1 MLSVHEI
8 GIKMQLA
15 YFHESL
21 THWIWNSRYR
31 VKLIHANSAMSCIGA
46 VVNNMMQI
54 KERCFSHSTVSE
66 LYYEVHITRILRT
79 ARISNV
85 DGVMYVDRKIREMV
99 GFELSKE
106 KKKDVFRLVT
116 SIMSDSIR
124 SLNIPPK
131 QPPGHFNFWRL
142 FRSIAN
148 FFVKRKISDSD
159 FLEDLKTTPYQKI

>member
-31 VKLIHANSAMSCIGA
+31 VKLIHANSAMSRIGA

-66 LYYEVHITRILRT
+66 LYYEVHITRILPT

-85 DGVMYVDRKIREMV
+85 DGIMFVDRKIREMV
-99 GFELSKE
+99 GLELSKE

-116 SIMSDSIR
+116 SMEQRKNYEWLNSKPQHLPLSIPLDILTFEDCFVQLPI
-124 SLNIPPK
+124 SL
-131 QPPGHFNFWRL
+131 
-142 FRSIAN
+142 
-148 FFVKRKISDSD
+148 
-159 FLEDLKTTPYQKI
+159 

>member
-1 MLSVHEI
+1 M
-8 GIKMQLA
+8 
-15 YFHESL
+15 
-21 THWIWNSRYR
+21 SR
-31 VKLIHANSAMSCIGA
+31 IGA

-85 DGVMYVDRKIREMV
+85 DGVMFVDRKIREMV

-116 SIMSDSIR
+116 SME
-124 SLNIPPK
+124 
-131 QPPGHFNFWRL
+131 Q
-142 FRSIAN
+142 
-148 FFVKRKISDSD
+148 RKNY
-159 FLEDLKTTPYQKI
+159 E

>member
-31 VKLIHANSAMSCIGA
+31 VKLIHANSAMSRIGA

-66 LYYEVHITRILRT
+66 LYYEVHITRMLRT

-85 DGVMYVDRKIREMV
+85 DGVLYVDRKIREMV

-116 SIMSDSIR
+116 SMEQRKNYEWLNSKPQHPPLSTPLDILTFEDCFVQLPI
-124 SLNIPPK
+124 SL
-131 QPPGHFNFWRL
+131 
-142 FRSIAN
+142 
-148 FFVKRKISDSD
+148 
-159 FLEDLKTTPYQKI
+159 

>member
-1 MLSVHEI
+1 
-8 GIKMQLA
+8 
-15 YFHESL
+15 
-21 THWIWNSRYR
+21 
-31 VKLIHANSAMSCIGA
+31 MSCIGA

-54 KERCFSHSTVSE
+54 KERCFSHFTVSE

-131 QPPGHFNFWRL
+131 QPPGHFNF
-142 FRSIAN
+142 
-148 FFVKRKISDSD
+148 
-159 FLEDLKTTPYQKI
+159 